1 MEIMSKSIPII
12 LKLEH
17 DGKVVYM
24 SEVDDLPDVITIGRA
39 SGNTWMIPRE
49 DHSASASHGKIEK
62 KGRKLLLTDLNSKNG
77 IYFQEKRIKKSIII
91 KEGGIYS
98 IGECRLVAEKS
109 KQTAKEDKSR
119 EKFHKLEQ
127 LSGDSKGKIINLT
140 KETTWIG
147 SGKDC
152 DIVISN
158 SIVSHRHARI
168 QSKADGT
175 CWVCDGDEKGNPSKN
190 GTRVNQAPVTTETTG
205 GGRMLKDGD
214 ILSVAYG
221 DYRFWDRNI
230 VHVSSH
236 IVLKTIIVIL
246 TVVLVVGSYLGFQSV
261 MPSAKQLRKEAEKE
275 AEKENFEELSSGE
288 PIMKAEKESKE
299 ENLEE
304 VPKHFEEAEKKL
316 KKAFSARGAEDD
328 ADQRQKLLGRLES
341 WKDTWKK
348 WNTINK
354 MLSSPVGQETDNV
367 KDWEKI
373 NSVFMSL
380 SLDNGSWEWS
390 QAALRKMQVARDT
403 RDLLNSMLTVEN
415 LISSSNND
423 FVTLAK
429 QNEILMKTVN
439 TCKTHKEDCLV
450 ALLKQANNVLE
461 DARSLLKDHEEI
473 DRIIKGFTNIT
484 NVSSVYDKIIEIN
497 EQNHSTVIQDYCK
510 IRLEPLE
517 KVRQSYSL
525 LNNNYRRLAMFD
537 RSAINIKL
545 SLPTDE
551 ECAVSANFQSMREE
565 LLKIKERQILI
576 SRLLSQYE
584 NKFKAN
590 ELFIGQTSSDLNE
603 LFNEKSLELVLD
615 CDCLQKRLPNY
626 DEKEPTSC
634 FDRWLGVHVFID
646 YLNSLDGEFDS
657 SIQEGTSKPLVF
669 RISEQFELINT
680 FYDFCLSENSKDLS
694 NDMKKIRDVE
704 PARNMVLK
712 LMKQSQEYVD
722 KKTRLM
728 RKLLNIYSK
737 SPDKR
742 RGIIAGGILCLLRD
756 RQTNFVSED
765 FQKEVYKSFMKV
777 HREVKGLL
785 DMDVMR
791 TPEER
796 RECEQKAWEIGIPGE
811 MELKVLW
818 NSKFKKEV
826 RR

>member
-1 MEIMSKSIPII
+1 MEIMSKSIPMI

-17 DGKVVYM
+17 DGKVVYV
-24 SEVDDLPDVITIGRA
+24 SEVDDLPDIITIGRA
-39 SGNTWMIPRE
+39 PGNTWMIPRE

-62 KGRKLLLTDLNSKNG
+62 KGKTLLLTDLNSKNG
-77 IYFQEKRIKKSIII
+77 IYFQEKRIKKSTTI

-109 KQTAKEDKSR
+109 KQKAKEDKSR

-127 LSGDSKGKIINLT
+127 LSGDGKGKIIKLT

-147 SGKDC
+147 SSKDC

-158 SIVSHRHARI
+158 SIVSHKHAQI

-214 ILSVAYG
+214 ILSVVHV

-230 VHVSSH
+230 VHVRSH
-236 IVLKTIIVIL
+236 IVLKTIIVVL
-246 TVVLVVGSYLGFQSV
+246 TVALVVGSYLGFQSV
-261 MPSAKQLRKEAEKE
+261 MLSAKQLRKQAEKE
-275 AEKENFEELSSGE
+275 AKNENFEAAEDKLT
-288 PIMKAEKESKE
+288 KA
-299 ENLEE
+299 LC
-304 VPKHFEEAEKKL
+304 
-316 KKAFSARGAEDD
+316 ARGAEDD
-328 ADQRQKLLGRLES
+328 AIPRQELLQKLAS
-341 WKDTWKK
+341 WKATSSQ
-348 WNTINK
+348 WNKIVG
-354 MLSSPVGQETDNV
+354 MLSLLDDQKKDV
-367 KDWEKI
+367 KYWKDI
-373 NSVFMSL
+373 NSQFAL
-380 SLDNGSWEWS
+380 LITGNENWEWS
-390 QAALRKMQVARDT
+390 PAALRKKQVAIDT
-403 RDLLNSMLTVEN
+403 HDLLKAMLTVEN
-415 LISSSNND
+415 LISSSSND
-423 FVTLAK
+423 FVTLGK
-429 QNEILMKTVN
+429 QNEILMKAAD
-439 TCKTHKEDCLV
+439 TCKTQHNEACLE
-450 ALLKQANNVLE
+450 ALLKQANYVLE
-461 DARSLLKDHEEI
+461 DARCLLKDHEEV
-473 DRIIKGFTNIT
+473 DRIIKDFTNIKD
-484 NVSSVYDKIIEIN
+484 VSSVYDKITDIKNNNIIRNKRITNINEN

-510 IRLEPLE
+510 IRMEPLE
-517 KVRQSYSL
+517 KLRQSYNL
-525 LNNNYRRLAMFD
+525 INNNYGRLAMFD
-537 RSAINIKL
+537 RSAIDIEL

-565 LLKIKERQILI
+565 LLKIKKRQVLI
-576 SRLLSQYE
+576 SRLLNRYE
-584 NKFKAN
+584 TMFKAN
-590 ELFIGQTSSDLNE
+590 ELFIGQASSDLNE

-626 DEKEPTSC
+626 DDKEPTSC
-634 FDRWLGVHVFID
+634 FDRWLGVHAFID

-657 SIQEGTSKPLVF
+657 SILEGTVKPLVF
-669 RISEQFELINT
+669 RIPEQFELINT
-680 FYDFCLSENSKDLS
+680 FCDFCLSENSKELS

-704 PARNMVLK
+704 PSRNMVLK
-712 LMKQSQEYVD
+712 LMEQSQEYVD

-728 RKLLNIYSK
+728 RKLLNIYSMT
-737 SPDKR
+737 PNER

-796 RECEQKAWEIGIPGE
+796 RECEQKAWKIGIPGE
-811 MELKVLW
+811 MELKMLW
-818 NSKFKKEV
+818 NTKFQKEV
-826 RR
+826 SR